1 MKCRGKIRREK
12 QGKDEKRK
20 AGKRQSS
27 DKQGKGGVK
36 GDLKSTEDARKMP
49 TKTMKR
55 SQSSEK

>member
-27 DKQGKGGVK
+27 DKQGGGVCE
-36 GDLKSTEDARKMP
+36 GRP
-49 TKTMKR
+49 
-55 SQSSEK
+55 EKHRRCQKNAHKNNEKK